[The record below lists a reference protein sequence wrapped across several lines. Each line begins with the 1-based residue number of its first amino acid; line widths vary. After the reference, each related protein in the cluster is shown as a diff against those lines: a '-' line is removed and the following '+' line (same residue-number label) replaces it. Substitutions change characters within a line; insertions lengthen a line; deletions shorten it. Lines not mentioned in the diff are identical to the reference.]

1 MVKFLNKGYL
11 WQCMVKKNNTN
22 QTIWK
27 LVQLDLAIQKDLHRQ
42 IINTRA
48 LAKYLIKKYGLS
60 QSGLDAVISAIRRF
74 ESEEPFEEEEKIL
87 HHIFKESV
95 VSTRNNIACLTLS
108 LTVNDLVKR
117 WANAGKLPPARITTG
132 RRTIKIMVDQPDISM
147 FKAMFASDE
156 IMKLEESLSEICIVV
171 SERAILTKGVMARIA
186 NELTLANINIHE
198 LIVCPPEFLI
208 YVKQQ
213 DIVRAHE
220 SVLKLC
226 QTQ

>member
-1 MVKFLNKGYL
+1 M
-11 WQCMVKKNNTN
+11 KKNNTN
-22 QTIWK
+22 QTVWK
-27 LVQLDLAIQKDLHRQ
+27 LLLMDLAIQKDIHRQ

-74 ESEEPFEEEEKIL
+74 ENEAPFEEEEKIL
-87 HHIFKESV
+87 HNIFKESII
-95 VSTRNNIACLTLS
+95 STRNNIACLTLS

-117 WANAGKLPPARITTG
+117 WTNAGKLPPARITTG
-132 RRTIKIMVDQPDISM
+132 RRTIKIMVDQPDIHLFKLM
-147 FKAMFASDE
+147 FSSDE
-156 IMKLEESLSEICIVV
+156 IIKVEENLSEISVIV

-186 NELTLANINIHE
+186 NELSLANINIHE

-208 YVKQQ
+208 YVKQS

-220 SVLKLC
+220 SVLKLSLV
-226 QTQ
+226 Q

>member
-1 MVKFLNKGYL
+1 MG
-11 WQCMVKKNNTN
+11 KKNNTN
-22 QTIWK
+22 QTVWK
-27 LVQLDLAIQKDLHRQ
+27 LLQMDLAVQKDISRQ

-48 LAKYLIKKYGLS
+48 LAKYLIKKYSLA

-74 ESEEPFEEEEKIL
+74 ENEAQFEEEEKIL

-95 VSTRNNIACLTLS
+95 IATRNNIACLTLS

-117 WANAGKLPPARITTG
+117 WTNAGKLPPARVTSG
-132 RRTIKIMVDQPDISM
+132 RRTIKIMVDQPDINL

-156 IMKLEESLSEICIVV
+156 IIKIEENLSEICVVV
-171 SERAILTKGVMARIA
+171 SDRAVMTKGVMARIA
-186 NELTLANINIHE
+186 NELALANINIHE

-208 YVKQQ
+208 YVRQS

-220 SVLKLC
+220 SILKLS
-226 QTQ
+226 QPQ